1 MHSRSQWLLGI
12 SWCRLVIAP
21 NGRVGAKRRT
31 CRYGNKK
38 CADGRGSD
46 RRAAIPVFKQE
57 IVMTTRKALLPVAAT
72 MLLALPMLGVA
83 QNRGQNEV
91 AGSLSYTDI
100 ADVSTTSID
109 VSYGRYLTPQHEV
122 GMNVAYVDTDVDGLG
137 SVDGTTLGAFYQ
149 FNFDSGGNMVPF
161 IGADV
166 AYIGGD
172 LGDAYDFGYGVSAGA
187 KYYPYEH
194 VGVIIGI
201 AWQNLTG
208 AEDFI
213 DDEDGFN
220 LNVGLS
226 LRF

>member
-1 MHSRSQWLLGI
+1 MRSVE
-12 SWCRLVIAP
+12 SCST
-21 NGRVGAKRRT
+21 GR
-31 CRYGNKK
+31 
-38 CADGRGSD
+38 S
-46 RRAAIPVFKQE
+46 AAQD
-57 IVMTTRKALLPVAAT
+57 
-72 MLLALPMLGVA
+72 
-83 QNRGQNEV
+83 RGQNEV

-109 VSYGRYLTPQHEV
+109 VSYGRYLRPQHEV

-201 AWQNLTG
+201 AARSFSFT
-208 AEDFI
+208 AECSCYLKDSRTPTNTSSRSNSRLHV
-213 DDEDGFN
+213 ERQPAQVAVRQQPDGFTHHLPWLHIN
-220 LNVGLS
+220 TQTGLEP
-226 LRF
+226 

>member
-1 MHSRSQWLLGI
+1 MSAYKVLI
-12 SWCRLVIAP
+12 PI
-21 NGRVGAKRRT
+21 T
-31 CRYGNKK
+31 
-38 CADGRGSD
+38 
-46 RRAAIPVFKQE
+46 AAVLF
-57 IVMTTRKALLPVAAT
+57 
-72 MLLALPMLGVA
+72 ALPMVGFA
-83 QNRGQNEV
+83 QDRGQNEV
-91 AGSLSYTDI
+91 AGSLSYTDVGE
-100 ADVSTTSID
+100 VSTTSID

-122 GMNVAYVDTDVDGLG
+122 GLSVAYMDTDVGEFG
-137 SVDGTTLGAFYQ
+137 SIDGTTLGAFYQ

-161 IGADV
+161 IGVDV

-208 AEDFI
+208 AENWI
-213 DDEDGFN
+213 EDEDGFN

>member
-1 MHSRSQWLLGI
+1 MRKRHGSAR
-12 SWCRLVIAP
+12 
-21 NGRVGAKRRT
+21 RVALP
-31 CRYGNKK
+31 
-38 CADGRGSD
+38 A
-46 RRAAIPVFKQE
+46 VKQE
-57 IVMTTRKALLPVAAT
+57 IIMTAAKTLLSVAAT
-72 MLLALPMLGVA
+72 VLLALPMTGLA
-83 QNRGQNEV
+83 QDRGQNEV

-100 ADVSTTSID
+100 GDVSTTSID

-122 GMNVAYVDTDVDGLG
+122 GLNVAYMDTDVDGLG

-149 FNFDSGGNMVPF
+149 FNFDSGSNMVPF
-161 IGADV
+161 IGVDV
-166 AYIGGD
+166 AFIGGD

-194 VGVIIGI
+194 VGVIFGI

-208 AEDFI
+208 AENWI

>member
-1 MHSRSQWLLGI
+1 MSAYKVL
-12 SWCRLVIAP
+12 
-21 NGRVGAKRRT
+21 
-31 CRYGNKK
+31 
-38 CADGRGSD
+38 
-46 RRAAIPVFKQE
+46 IPV
-57 IVMTTRKALLPVAAT
+57 TTAVLF
-72 MLLALPMLGVA
+72 ALPMVGVA
-83 QNRGQNEV
+83 QDRGQNEV

-122 GMNVAYVDTDVDGLG
+122 GLNMAYVDTDVDGLG

-149 FNFDSGGNMVPF
+149 FNFDNGGNMVPF

-194 VGVIIGI
+194 VGLIIGI

-208 AEDFI
+208 AENYI

-220 LNVGLS
+220 LSVGLS

>member
-1 MHSRSQWLLGI
+1 MR
-12 SWCRLVIAP
+12 
-21 NGRVGAKRRT
+21 KRQ
-31 CRYGNKK
+31 
-38 CADGRGSD
+38 GSA
-46 RRAAIPVFKQE
+46 RCVALPAAKQE
-57 IVMTTRKALLPVAAT
+57 IVMTAVKILLPIAAT
-72 MLLALPMLGVA
+72 TLLAMPMIGVA
-83 QNRGQNEV
+83 QDRGQNEV

-122 GMNVAYVDTDVDGLG
+122 GLNVAYVDTDVDGLG

-172 LGDAYDFGYGVSAGA
+172 LGDAYDFSYGLSAGA

-208 AEDFI
+208 AENFI

-220 LNVGLS
+220 FNVGLS

>member
-1 MHSRSQWLLGI
+1 MH
-12 SWCRLVIAP
+12 
-21 NGRVGAKRRT
+21 KRQ
-31 CRYGNKK
+31 
-38 CADGRGSD
+38 GSV
-46 RRAAIPVFKQE
+46 RCVALPAVKQE
-57 IVMTTRKALLPVAAT
+57 IVMTATKSLLPIAAT
-72 MLLALPMLGVA
+72 MLLVMPMIGVA
-83 QNRGQNEV
+83 QDRGQNEV

-122 GMNVAYVDTDVDGLG
+122 GLSVAYMDTDVDELG

-172 LGDAYDFGYGVSAGA
+172 LGDAYDFGYGLSAGA

-208 AEDFI
+208 AENWI

-220 LNVGLS
+220 VNVGLS

>member
-1 MHSRSQWLLGI
+1 MSTFKI
-12 SWCRLVIAP
+12 LV
-21 NGRVGAKRRT
+21 
-31 CRYGNKK
+31 
-38 CADGRGSD
+38 
-46 RRAAIPVFKQE
+46 PVTASVLF
-57 IVMTTRKALLPVAAT
+57 
-72 MLLALPMLGVA
+72 ALPMVGLA
-83 QNRGQNEV
+83 QERGQNEV

-122 GMNVAYVDTDVDGLG
+122 GINVAYVDTDVDEFG
-137 SVDGTTLGAFYQ
+137 SIDGTTLGAFYQ
-149 FNFDSGGNMVPF
+149 FNFDNGGNMVPF

-172 LGDAYDFGYGVSAGA
+172 LGDAYDFGYGLSAGA

-208 AEDFI
+208 AENFI

-220 LNVGLS
+220 LSVGLS

>member
-1 MHSRSQWLLGI
+1 
-12 SWCRLVIAP
+12 
-21 NGRVGAKRRT
+21 
-31 CRYGNKK
+31 
-38 CADGRGSD
+38 
-46 RRAAIPVFKQE
+46 
-57 IVMTTRKALLPVAAT
+57 MTATKSLLPIAAT
-72 MLLALPMLGVA
+72 MLLVMPMIGVA
-83 QNRGQNEV
+83 QDRGQNEV

-122 GMNVAYVDTDVDGLG
+122 GLSVAYMDTDVDELG

-172 LGDAYDFGYGVSAGA
+172 LGDAYDFGYGLSAGA

-208 AEDFI
+208 AENWI

-220 LNVGLS
+220 VNVGLS

>member
-1 MHSRSQWLLGI
+1 
-12 SWCRLVIAP
+12 
-21 NGRVGAKRRT
+21 
-31 CRYGNKK
+31 
-38 CADGRGSD
+38 
-46 RRAAIPVFKQE
+46 
-57 IVMTTRKALLPVAAT
+57 MTTRKILLPVAAT
-72 MLLALPMLGVA
+72 MLLAMPLIGVA
-83 QNRGQNEV
+83 QDRGQNEV

-122 GMNVAYVDTDVDGLG
+122 GLNVAYVDTVVGGLG
-137 SVDGTTLGAFYQ
+137 SVDGTALGALYH

-172 LGDAYDFGYGVSAGA
+172 LGDAYDFGYGLSAGA

-194 VGVIIGI
+194 VGVILGI

-208 AEDFI
+208 AENFI

>member
-1 MHSRSQWLLGI
+1 MSTFKI
-12 SWCRLVIAP
+12 LV
-21 NGRVGAKRRT
+21 
-31 CRYGNKK
+31 
-38 CADGRGSD
+38 
-46 RRAAIPVFKQE
+46 PVTAS
-57 IVMTTRKALLPVAAT
+57 V
-72 MLLALPMLGVA
+72 LLALPMVGIA
-83 QNRGQNEV
+83 QDRGQNEV

-122 GMNVAYVDTDVDGLG
+122 GLNVAYVDTDVDGLG

-161 IGADV
+161 VGVDV